1 MAALDIGTA
10 HLGGGMTIVDIRAW
24 ILTRH
29 THLTVIVQ
37 YQKESSIIMTLEVI
51 RAGNGKTQ
59 PSIAGQS
66 VVLNALNVNHWDLSL
81 HPWANT
87 VRVGIM
93 HGMRLQLRK
102 IQIIVV
108 HLAQSLNPIRHGM
121 IENLV
126 VIINVKVMIV

>member
-1 MAALDIGTA
+1 
-10 HLGGGMTIVDIRAW
+10 
-24 ILTRH
+24 
-29 THLTVIVQ
+29 
-37 YQKESSIIMTLEVI
+37 MTLEVI
-51 RAGNGKTQ
+51 HAGNGKTQ
-59 PSIAGQS
+59 PSIAGHIL
-66 VVLNALNVNHWDLSL
+66 VLNGLFVNHWDICLRPL
-81 HPWANT
+81 ANT